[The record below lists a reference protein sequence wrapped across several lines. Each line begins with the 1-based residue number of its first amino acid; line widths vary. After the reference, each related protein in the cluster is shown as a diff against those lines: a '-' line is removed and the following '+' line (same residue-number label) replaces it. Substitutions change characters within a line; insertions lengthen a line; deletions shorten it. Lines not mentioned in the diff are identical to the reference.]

1 MYDRQSWREVFGG
14 FSVCS
19 LVLTLLLAGPPLSAG
34 QIEKGSKLTTKIESR
49 KRIRVFTPD
58 GEKSVRWPVVSD
70 EGIASRETKRGEELA
85 KGSVNPLTLIPWNAI
100 QTIKVRKNAGGL
112 GALAGAVVAGV
123 SIAVLGSGYEEDA
136 GTIVKA
142 MLIVMPLGALQGYLL
157 GSLIPHWKTVY
168 SAPVASRPV
177 PRISLAPTARG
188 GMALTFSL
196 SF

>member
-1 MYDRQSWREVFGG
+1 
-14 FSVCS
+14 
-19 LVLTLLLAGPPLSAG
+19 
-34 QIEKGSKLTTKIESR
+34 
-49 KRIRVFTPD
+49 
-58 GEKSVRWPVVSD
+58 VSD
-70 EGIASRETKRGEELA
+70 EGIASRETERGEELA
-85 KGSVNPLTLIPWNAI
+85 KGSVNPLTLIPWSAI

-112 GALAGAVVAGV
+112 GALAGAVVGGV
-123 SIAVLGSGYEEDA
+123 SIAALGSAYEEDA

-142 MLIVMPLGALQGYLL
+142 VLMVAPLGALQGYLL

-168 SAPVASRPV
+168 SAPVAPRPV